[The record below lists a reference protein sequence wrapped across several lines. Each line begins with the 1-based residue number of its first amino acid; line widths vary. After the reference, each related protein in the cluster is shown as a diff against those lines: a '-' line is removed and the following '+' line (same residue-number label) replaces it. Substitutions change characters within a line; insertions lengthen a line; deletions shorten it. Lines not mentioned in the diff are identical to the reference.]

1 MSKRRLALTD
11 PVFRLVYRLGY
22 EPARLWWRL
31 RRPCHVGALVAIWTS
46 DERLLLVRQSYRVPW
61 TLPGGG
67 VRRDETPSTAAAR
80 ELAEE
85 IGIVAPPDH
94 LVPAFQVSGA
104 WDYRRETV
112 HVLELHLPDIPLVQP
127 DGREI
132 IATQF
137 TTPADLARLALS
149 PPTASYVAALRD
161 QGAGNCRPVA
171 RF

>member
-1 MSKRRLALTD
+1 MSKHRLTLAD

-31 RRPCHVGALVAIWTS
+31 RRPRHVGALVAVWTG
-46 DERLLLVRQSYRVPW
+46 DERLLLVRQSYRASW

-67 VRRDETPSTAAAR
+67 MRRDETPRTAAAR

-94 LVPAFQVSGA
+94 LVPALQVSGA

-112 HVLELHLPDIPLVQP
+112 HVLELRLPDTPLVQP

-132 IATQF
+132 IATRF
-137 TTPADLARLALS
+137 TAPADLARLALS

-161 QGAGNCRPVA
+161 GAAGNCRPAA